1 MEERGKVWFL
11 GGESSELGSCRKRL
25 PKLYRHVLV
34 AWVEVE
40 NGFEIFRRCNQ
51 QDQMLESVCKQGRRE
66 VKGDS

>member
-1 MEERGKVWFL
+1 MQFL
-11 GGESSELGSCRKRL
+11 GGESSELGSCRTRL
-25 PKLYRHVLV
+25 PKLYRYVVV
-34 AWVEVE
+34 AWVKVE